1 MASEAI
7 GIWSPTTVGRSIRAG
22 ITMNGVGS
30 CSARLPPVAF
40 SERAPLVLVSR
51 VSDSSGCVGAV
62 KGKPWN
68 VTPSRCVAAAA
79 QGVATARAF
88 DEVRLAL
95 FYKAHGLKHG
105 CRVVRTVV
113 ESGCVFVVW
122 VGRGVAASLRAAPGL
137 WVVAV
142 VSE

>member
-7 GIWSPTTVGRSIRAG
+7 GIWSPTTVGRSVRAG

-68 VTPSRCVAAAA
+68 VTPS
-79 QGVATARAF
+79 
-88 DEVRLAL
+88 
-95 FYKAHGLKHG
+95 
-105 CRVVRTVV
+105 
-113 ESGCVFVVW
+113 SGSP
-122 VGRGVAASLRAAPGL
+122 GASLLLHRGLRPRVHSTKCAWPCSIRHTVSSMAAG
-137 WVVAV
+137 WSVQ
-142 VSE
+142 S